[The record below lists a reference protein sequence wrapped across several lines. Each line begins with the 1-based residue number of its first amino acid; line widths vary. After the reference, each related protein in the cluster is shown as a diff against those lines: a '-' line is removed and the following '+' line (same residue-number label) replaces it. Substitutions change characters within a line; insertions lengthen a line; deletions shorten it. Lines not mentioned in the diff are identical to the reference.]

1 MVIDLANSPSF
12 EDKAVLE
19 FFWNSGSKLLAARY
33 PSSEPTGRPITA
45 ISAPRSPMRNWSRPP
60 GIPHT
65 IIRSTRFPEFFRG
78 IAASSPGENR
88 VRISPGLAADDVA
101 GKALCRHY
109 RPIELPRQSIWRGY
123 LLSVDGRRL
132 TLLRCGGGWHCSA
145 NPWGR
150 SMKDPTMESILRTIR
165 EIWEREEKQSGATF
179 TSSAR
184 SVRCPIAP
192 RKFAAPDRCRAG

>member
-60 GIPHT
+60 GIPYT
-65 IIRSTRFPEFFRG
+65 IIRSTRFPEFLRG

-88 VRISPGLAADDVA
+88 SQDFARPG
-101 GKALCRHY
+101 G
-109 RPIELPRQSIWRGY
+109 
-123 LLSVDGRRL
+123 GRRCWKSPL
-132 TLLRCGGGWHCSA
+132 PPLQTDRTTPPIHLAGLFIERGWS
-145 NPWGR
+145 
-150 SMKDPTMESILRTIR
+150 
-165 EIWEREEKQSGATF
+165 
-179 TSSAR
+179 
-184 SVRCPIAP
+184 
-192 RKFAAPDRCRAG
+192 